1 MAVNL
6 SRNTKVF
13 FTTFNA
19 DNLATD
25 TLAGHTPANTFEIQ
39 VLAGYSFTQN
49 TEQQTIT
56 LSEAGTA
63 PVRGERSFNSKLNP
77 VDWSLSTY
85 IRPYLDTNIQA
96 PEKYLWNALL
106 GTKPVFTGAALAC
119 TSATVGGN
127 TTDGFT
133 LLVVPTVAHTVVVGD
148 SVQLSG
154 ITGVTGGSTGN
165 GIFRVTAITGTTN
178 FTVDLDTKVTT
189 TGPAGGTITY
199 KTGQWYESASS
210 AIVTAQGSNKNALQ
224 NFALIF
230 QVDNVYYKVYNCA
243 ANQADIQFDL
253 QGIAMI
259 AWSGFGTQVLQ
270 STTITPSTP
279 LVAGTGTTP
288 GCFLTSPPLAT
299 KYITNKLSTT
309 TLMANIGGTGTG
321 NTTYTVPITGG
332 NITINN
338 NIEYVTPENLGVV
351 NRSIGYFTGTRSISG
366 SLNAY
371 LKTGAANESG
381 KLLSDILA
389 GLVTTSETKFKLQ
402 IEVGGASNATRV
414 ELLMNAAQ
422 LGVPTI
428 DIQDVVSTAIT
439 FNAQGYS
446 AVGLAA
452 DPGSYEISKT
462 NNLVVTYY
470 GV

>member
-6 SRNTKVF
+6 SRNTQVF

-19 DNLATD
+19 DNLGSE
-25 TLAGHTPANTFEIQ
+25 TLAGHTSTNTFEIQ
-39 VLAGYSFTQN
+39 VLAGYTFTQN

-63 PVRGERSFNSKLNP
+63 PVRGERSFNSRLNP
-77 VDWSLSTY
+77 VDWSFSTY
-85 IRPYLDTNIQA
+85 IRPYLNSTVQA

-106 GTKPVFTGAALAC
+106 GSKPVFTGAALAC
-119 TSATVGGN
+119 TSATIGGN

-133 LLVVPTVAHTVVVGD
+133 LLVVPTAAHTVVVGD

-189 TGPAGGTITY
+189 TGSAGGTITY

-210 AIVTAQGSNKNALQ
+210 AIVTAQGSNKNELQ
-224 NFALIF
+224 KFALIF
-230 QVDNVYYKVYNCA
+230 KVDNVYYKVYNCA

-253 QGIAMI
+253 QGIAMV
-259 AWSGFGTQVLQ
+259 AWSGFGTQVLE
-270 STTITPSTP
+270 STVITTATPFVANTHFTPSP
-279 LVAGTGTTP
+279 VGA
-288 GCFLTSPPLAT
+288 S

-309 TLMANIGGTGTG
+309 SLTANIGGTGTG
-321 NTTYTVPITGG
+321 NTVYTVPITGG

-338 NIEYVTPENLGVV
+338 NIEFVTPENLGVV
-351 NRSIGYFTGTRSISG
+351 NRPIGYFTGTRSISG

-381 KLLSDILA
+381 KLLADILA
-389 GLVTTSETKFKLQ
+389 GLVSTSETKFKLQ
-402 IEVGGASNATRV
+402 IEVGGLSNATRV

-439 FNAQGYS
+439 FNAQGFDS
-446 AVGLAA
+446 IGAGGN
-452 DPGSYEISKT
+452 PGTYEISKT
-462 NNLVVTYY
+462 NNLVVSYY
-470 GV
+470 GVA

>member
-1 MAVNL
+1 
-6 SRNTKVF
+6 
-13 FTTFNA
+13 
-19 DNLATD
+19 
-25 TLAGHTPANTFEIQ
+25 
-39 VLAGYSFTQN
+39 
-49 TEQQTIT
+49 
-56 LSEAGTA
+56 
-63 PVRGERSFNSKLNP
+63 
-77 VDWSLSTY
+77 
-85 IRPYLDTNIQA
+85 
-96 PEKYLWNALL
+96 
-106 GTKPVFTGAALAC
+106 
-119 TSATVGGN
+119 
-127 TTDGFT
+127 
-133 LLVVPTVAHTVVVGD
+133 
-148 SVQLSG
+148 
-154 ITGVTGGSTGN
+154 
-165 GIFRVTAITGTTN
+165 
-178 FTVDLDTKVTT
+178 
-189 TGPAGGTITY
+189 
-199 KTGQWYESASS
+199 
-210 AIVTAQGSNKNALQ
+210 
-224 NFALIF
+224 
-230 QVDNVYYKVYNCA
+230 
-243 ANQADIQFDL
+243 
-253 QGIAMI
+253 
-259 AWSGFGTQVLQ
+259 
-270 STTITPSTP
+270 
-279 LVAGTGTTP
+279 
-288 GCFLTSPPLAT
+288 
-299 KYITNKLSTT
+299 
-309 TLMANIGGTGTG
+309 MANIGGTGTG

>member
-6 SRNTKVF
+6 SRNTQVF
-13 FTTFNA
+13 FTTYNA
-19 DNLATD
+19 DG
-25 TLAGHTPANTFEIQ
+25 LAGTDLLASHTAANTFEIQ
-39 VLAGYSFTQN
+39 VLAGYTFTQN

-77 VDWSLSTY
+77 VDWSFSTY
-85 IRPYLDTNIQA
+85 IRPYLDTQVKS
-96 PEKYLWNALL
+96 PEKYLWNSLL
-106 GTKPVFTGAALAC
+106 GSKGVFTGAALAV
-119 TSATVGGN
+119 TSCVVAGN

-133 LLVVPTVAHTVVVGD
+133 MLVTPTVAHTVEIGD
-148 SVQLSG
+148 SIQISGIASG
-154 ITGVTGGSTGN
+154 ITGASTGN
-165 GIFRVTAITGTTN
+165 GIFRVTAVTGTTN

-189 TGPAGGTITY
+189 TGTGTGTMLY
-199 KTGQWYESASS
+199 KTGQWYEGNSS

-230 QVDNVYYKVYNCA
+230 KVDNVYYKVFNCA
-243 ANQADIQFDL
+243 TNQADIQFDL

-259 AWSGFGTQVLQ
+259 AWSGFGTTVLQ
-270 STTITPSTP
+270 STTITTAAPM
-279 LVAGTGTTP
+279 VAGTNFTA
-288 GCFLTSPPLAT
+288 SPTAAT

-309 TLMANIGGTGTG
+309 TLVANIGGSGTG
-321 NTTYTVPITGG
+321 NTAYTVPITGG
-332 NITINN
+332 NLTINN

-366 SLNAY
+366 TLNAY
-371 LKTGAANESG
+371 LKTGALNESG
-381 KLLSDILA
+381 KLLQDILA
-389 GLVTTSETKFKLQ
+389 GLVSTSETKFKLQ
-402 IEVGGASNATRV
+402 IEVGGASNQTRV
-414 ELLMNAAQ
+414 EILMNAAQ

-439 FNAQGYS
+439 FNAQGSS
-446 AVGLAA
+446 AVGLSSN
-452 DPGSYEISKT
+452 PGEYEISKT